1 MTSNWV
7 KDCGV
12 DVGGC
17 DMCLLLDVANER
29 LTMEVAQ
36 GDALAVELA
45 RERAK
50 YRNEA
55 RHWKNVAALALVA
68 LACLFAVLV
77 VLGVEKVL

>member
-7 KDCGV
+7 KECGV

-29 LTMEVAQ
+29 LTLEVAQ
-36 GDALAVELA
+36 GEALVDELA
-45 RERAK
+45 QERAK

-55 RHWKNVAALALVA
+55 RRWKNVAAVALVA
-68 LACLFAVLV
+68 LVLV
-77 VLGVEKVL
+77 FVMVVAGWIR